1 MDTIYEGKEVRI
13 GFSPQAQNTFG
24 TRKVDGDVFTEVSAE
39 VVEMT
44 RDIKTHE
51 LTTSSGTKQPVYADR
66 ISNTTGSV
74 PSFVVTGPFSYYEGD
89 QFMNAFF
96 QAVKERDAAPFRKE
110 FTPFSIHPDF
120 TAADEGHY
128 LTWIKRFPKASA
140 SWAAEGCVAKSFKL
154 ECERDGFLISECE
167 WFAHGAL
174 ELDANPSGTWERGL
188 TAVGG
193 GDGQPTSYGILFFND
208 LDTVQVTIMTAA
220 AVTPTLKKFS
230 IEVNREVEGVGPDG
244 SGSFNN
250 WGMSQVAGT
259 MEITMLKDDLTD
271 SLLHSHE
278 TDDFIQL
285 NVNWGAANATAVG
298 EVEIIATGKITDIV
312 IGEDGLTESVI
323 TADLLAADSSSDML
337 NIKVANNIDR
347 TWTGTA

>member
-13 GFSPQAQNTFG
+13 GYSPQAQNTFG
-24 TRKVDGDVFTEVSAE
+24 TRRIDANLFTEVNAE
-39 VVEMT
+39 IVEMT

-66 ISNTTGSV
+66 TSNTSGSI

-89 QFMNAFF
+89 HSLNAFF

-110 FTPFSIHPDF
+110 FTPFSTSPDF
-120 TAADEGHY
+120 TAAAEGHY

-140 SWAAEGCVAKSFKL
+140 SWAAEGCIAASLKL
-154 ECERDGFLISECE
+154 ECERDGFLISETG
-167 WFAHGAL
+167 WRAHGAL

-193 GDGQPTSYGILFFND
+193 TDGQPTSYGMLFFND
-208 LDTVQVTIMTAA
+208 LDTITVTINTATP
-220 AVTPTLKKFS
+220 VVPTLKKFS
-230 IEVNREVEGVGPDG
+230 ITAAREVQGVGPNG

-250 WGMSQVAGT
+250 WGMSQISGT
-259 MEITMLKDDLTD
+259 MELTMLKDDLTE

-278 TDDFIQL
+278 TDDYIQF
-285 NVNWGAANATAVG
+285 NANWGAAVATALG
-298 EVEIIATGKITDIV
+298 ELEIIATGKITDIT
-312 IGEDGLTESVI
+312 IGEDGLLETVV

-337 NIKVANNIDR
+337 NVKVANNIDR
-347 TWTGTA
+347 AWTGTA